1 MAVKKVEN
9 KDAEQNKVKKT
20 TTKKTTTKK
29 TSGSKSTTASKT
41 SKKATSTNKTT
52 NKTTKRKKIAA
63 ESAVP
68 ELKERLSNIIP
79 NAYGLDEFKDWV
91 ENMEEVVCKQIKV
104 SVKSNV
110 GKYCHNFQV
119 KLYLRE
125 LAEKNGVALTD
136 LQLFDDHF
144 EFTLIQPIDQ
154 KPIKVEA

>member
-9 KDAEQNKVKKT
+9 KDPEQKK
-20 TTKKTTTKK
+20 TKKTT
-29 TSGSKSTTASKT
+29 ST
-41 SKKATSTNKTT
+41 KKATTTKSKTNKKAGTT
-52 NKTTKRKKIAA
+52 KASTSKRKKPT

-68 ELKERLSNIIP
+68 ELKEGLSNIIP
-79 NAYGLDEFKDWV
+79 NAYGLDKFKDWV

-110 GKYCHNFQV
+110 GRHCHNFQV

>member
-1 MAVKKVEN
+1 MAVKKAEN
-9 KDAEQNKVKKT
+9 KDAEQKK
-20 TTKKTTTKK
+20 TKKTTSTKK
-29 TSGSKSTTASKT
+29 ATTTASKT
-41 SKKATSTNKTT
+41 SKKVGTTKASTS
-52 NKTTKRKKIAA
+52 KRKKPT

-68 ELKERLSNIIP
+68 ELKEGLSNIIP
-79 NAYGLDEFKDWV
+79 NTYGLDKFKDWV

-110 GKYCHNFQV
+110 GRHCHNFQV

>member
-9 KDAEQNKVKKT
+9 KDPEQKKPKKT
-20 TTKKTTTKK
+20 TSTKKAT
-29 TSGSKSTTASKT
+29 TTASKT
-41 SKKATSTNKTT
+41 SKRAGTTKVSTS
-52 NKTTKRKKIAA
+52 KRKKST

-68 ELKERLSNIIP
+68 ELKEGLSNIIP
-79 NAYGLDEFKDWV
+79 NAYGLDKFKDWV

-110 GKYCHNFQV
+110 GRHCHNFQV

>member
-9 KDAEQNKVKKT
+9 KDPEQKKIKKT
-20 TTKKTTTKK
+20 TSTKKATTTK
-29 TSGSKSTTASKT
+29 SKT
-41 SKKATSTNKTT
+41 NKKAGTTKASTS
-52 NKTTKRKKIAA
+52 KRKKPT

-68 ELKERLSNIIP
+68 ELKEGLSNIIP
-79 NAYGLDEFKDWV
+79 NAYGLDKFKDWV

-110 GKYCHNFQV
+110 GRHCHNFQV

>member
-9 KDAEQNKVKKT
+9 KDPEQKK
-20 TTKKTTTKK
+20 TKKTT
-29 TSGSKSTTASKT
+29 ST
-41 SKKATSTNKTT
+41 KKATTTKSKTNKKAGTT
-52 NKTTKRKKIAA
+52 KASTSKRKKPT

-68 ELKERLSNIIP
+68 ELKEGLSNIIP
-79 NAYGLDEFKDWV
+79 NAYGLDKFKDWV
-91 ENMEEVVCKQIKV
+91 ENMEEVTCKQIKV
-104 SVKSNV
+104 SVKSNA
-110 GKYCHNFQV
+110 GKHCHNFQI

>member
-1 MAVKKVEN
+1 MVVKKVEN
-9 KDAEQNKVKKT
+9 NGTEQKK
-20 TTKKTTTKK
+20 TKKTTNTKK
-29 TSGSKSTTASKT
+29 VTTTKSKT
-41 SKKATSTNKTT
+41 NKKAGTTKASTS
-52 NKTTKRKKIAA
+52 KRKKPT

-68 ELKERLSNIIP
+68 ELKEGLSNIIP
-79 NAYGLDEFKDWV
+79 NAYGLDKFKDWV

-110 GKYCHNFQV
+110 GRHCHNFQV

>member
-9 KDAEQNKVKKT
+9 KGTEQKK
-20 TTKKTTTKK
+20 TKKTTNTKK
-29 TSGSKSTTASKT
+29 VTTTKSKT
-41 SKKATSTNKTT
+41 NKKAGTTKASTS
-52 NKTTKRKKIAA
+52 KRKKPT

-68 ELKERLSNIIP
+68 ELKEKLSKIIP
-79 NAYGLDEFKDWV
+79 NAYGLDNFKDWV
-91 ENMEEVVCKQIKV
+91 ESMEEVVCKQIKV
-104 SVKSNV
+104 SVKSNA
-110 GKYCHNFQV
+110 GKHCHNFQI

-144 EFTLIQPIDQ
+144 EFTLIQSIDQ

>member
-9 KDAEQNKVKKT
+9 KDPEQKK
-20 TTKKTTTKK
+20 TKKTTSTKK
-29 TSGSKSTTASKT
+29 ATTTKSKT
-41 SKKATSTNKTT
+41 SKKAGTTKASTS
-52 NKTTKRKKIAA
+52 KRKKST

-68 ELKERLSNIIP
+68 ELKEGLSNIIP
-79 NAYGLDEFKDWV
+79 NTYGLDKFKDWV

-110 GKYCHNFQV
+110 GRHCHNFQV

>member
-9 KDAEQNKVKKT
+9 KDAEQEKVKKT
-20 TTKKTTTKK
+20 TTTKK

-41 SKKATSTNKTT
+41 SKKAGTTKASTS
-52 NKTTKRKKIAA
+52 KRKKPT

-68 ELKERLSNIIP
+68 ELKEGLSNIIP
-79 NAYGLDEFKDWV
+79 NAYGLDRFKDWV

-110 GKYCHNFQV
+110 GRHCHNFQV

>member
-9 KDAEQNKVKKT
+9 KDAEQKKVKKT
-20 TTKKTTTKK
+20 TTTKSKTNKKAGTTKAS
-29 TSGSKSTTASKT
+29 TS
-41 SKKATSTNKTT
+41 
-52 NKTTKRKKIAA
+52 KRKKPT

-68 ELKERLSNIIP
+68 ELKEDLSKIIP
-79 NAYGLDEFKDWV
+79 NAYGLDNFKDWV

-110 GKYCHNFQV
+110 GRHCHNFQV

>member
-9 KDAEQNKVKKT
+9 KDAEQKK
-20 TTKKTTTKK
+20 TKKTTSTKK
-29 TSGSKSTTASKT
+29 ATTTKSKT
-41 SKKATSTNKTT
+41 SKKAGTTKASTS
-52 NKTTKRKKIAA
+52 KRKKST

-68 ELKERLSNIIP
+68 ELKEGLSNIIP
-79 NAYGLDEFKDWV
+79 NTYGLDKFKDWV

-110 GKYCHNFQV
+110 GRHCHNFQV

>member
-9 KDAEQNKVKKT
+9 KDAEQKKVKKT
-20 TTKKTTTKK
+20 TTTKK
-29 TSGSKSTTASKT
+29 TGSSKSTTAAKEK
-41 SKKATSTNKTT
+41 KKATSTNKTT
-52 NKTTKRKKIAA
+52 KRKKAA
-63 ESAVP
+63 TESAVP
-68 ELKERLSNIIP
+68 ELKEKLSKIIP
-79 NAYGLDEFKDWV
+79 NAYGLDNFKDWV
-91 ENMEEVVCKQIKV
+91 ESMEEVVCKQIKV
-104 SVKSNV
+104 SVKSNA
-110 GKYCHNFQV
+110 GKHCHNFQI

>member
-9 KDAEQNKVKKT
+9 KDTEQKKVKKT
-20 TTKKTTTKK
+20 TTKKT
-29 TSGSKSTTASKT
+29 SSSKSTTAPKT
-41 SKKATSTNKTT
+41 SKKAGTTKASTS
-52 NKTTKRKKIAA
+52 KRKKST

-79 NAYGLDEFKDWV
+79 NAYGLDNFKDWV

-125 LAEKNGVALTD
+125 LAEKNEVALTD

>member
-9 KDAEQNKVKKT
+9 KDPEQKK
-20 TTKKTTTKK
+20 TKKTTSTKR
-29 TSGSKSTTASKT
+29 TTTTKSKT
-41 SKKATSTNKTT
+41 NKKAGTTKASTS
-52 NKTTKRKKIAA
+52 KRKKPT

-68 ELKERLSNIIP
+68 ELKEGLSNIIP
-79 NAYGLDEFKDWV
+79 NAYGLDKFKDWV

-110 GKYCHNFQV
+110 GRHCHNFQV

>member
-9 KDAEQNKVKKT
+9 KDPEQKK
-20 TTKKTTTKK
+20 TKKTT
-29 TSGSKSTTASKT
+29 ST
-41 SKKATSTNKTT
+41 KKATTTKSKTNKKAGTT
-52 NKTTKRKKIAA
+52 KVSTSKRKKST

-68 ELKERLSNIIP
+68 ELKEGLSNIIP
-79 NAYGLDEFKDWV
+79 NTYGLDKFKDWV

-110 GKYCHNFQV
+110 GRHCHNFQV

-154 KPIKVEA
+154 KPIKVEP

>member
-9 KDAEQNKVKKT
+9 KDPEQKK
-20 TTKKTTTKK
+20 TKKTTSTKK
-29 TSGSKSTTASKT
+29 ATTTASKT
-41 SKKATSTNKTT
+41 SKKAGTTKASTS
-52 NKTTKRKKIAA
+52 KRKKST

-68 ELKERLSNIIP
+68 ELKEGLSNIIP
-79 NAYGLDEFKDWV
+79 NTYGLDKFKDWV

-110 GKYCHNFQV
+110 GRHCHNFQV

-154 KPIKVEA
+154 KPIKVEP

>member
-1 MAVKKVEN
+1 MAVRKVEN
-9 KDAEQNKVKKT
+9 KDAEQKKV
-20 TTKKTTTKK
+20 KKTTTKK
-29 TSGSKSTTASKT
+29 TSGSKSTTASKENKKVTST
-41 SKKATSTNKTT
+41 SKTT
-52 NKTTKRKKIAA
+52 RGKKVAV
-63 ESAVP
+63 ESVVP

-79 NAYGLDEFKDWV
+79 NAYGLDNFKDWV

-104 SVKSNV
+104 SVKSNA
-110 GKYCHNFQV
+110 GKHCHNFQV

>member
-9 KDAEQNKVKKT
+9 KGTEQKKVKKT
-20 TTKKTTTKK
+20 TTKKT
-29 TSGSKSTTASKT
+29 SSPKSTTAPKT
-41 SKKATSTNKTT
+41 SKKAGTTKASTS
-52 NKTTKRKKIAA
+52 KRKKST

-125 LAEKNGVALTD
+125 LAEKNGVALTG

>member
-9 KDAEQNKVKKT
+9 KDAEQKKVKKT
-20 TTKKTTTKK
+20 TSTKKATTTK
-29 TSGSKSTTASKT
+29 SKT
-41 SKKATSTNKTT
+41 NKKAGITKASTS
-52 NKTTKRKKIAA
+52 KRKKPT

-68 ELKERLSNIIP
+68 KLKEDLSKIIP
-79 NAYGLDEFKDWV
+79 NAYGLDKFKDWV

-110 GKYCHNFQV
+110 GRHCHNFQI

>member
-9 KDAEQNKVKKT
+9 KDPEQKK
-20 TTKKTTTKK
+20 TKKTTSTKK
-29 TSGSKSTTASKT
+29 ATTTASKT
-41 SKKATSTNKTT
+41 SKRAGTTKVSTS
-52 NKTTKRKKIAA
+52 KRKKST

-68 ELKERLSNIIP
+68 ELKEGLSNIIP
-79 NAYGLDEFKDWV
+79 NTYGLDKFKDWV

-110 GKYCHNFQV
+110 GRHCHNFQV

>member
-9 KDAEQNKVKKT
+9 KDPEQKK
-20 TTKKTTTKK
+20 TKKTTSTKK
-29 TSGSKSTTASKT
+29 ATTTKSKT
-41 SKKATSTNKTT
+41 SEKAGTTKASTS
-52 NKTTKRKKIAA
+52 KRKKSA

-68 ELKERLSNIIP
+68 ELKEGLSNIIP
-79 NAYGLDEFKDWV
+79 NTYGLDKFKDWV

-110 GKYCHNFQV
+110 GRHCHNFQV

>member
-20 TTKKTTTKK
+20 TAKK

-41 SKKATSTNKTT
+41 SKKAGTTKASTS
-52 NKTTKRKKIAA
+52 KRKKPT

-68 ELKERLSNIIP
+68 ELKEGLSNIIP
-79 NAYGLDEFKDWV
+79 NAYGLDNFKDWV

-110 GKYCHNFQV
+110 GRHCHNFQV

>member
-9 KDAEQNKVKKT
+9 KGTEQKK
-20 TTKKTTTKK
+20 TKKTT
-29 TSGSKSTTASKT
+29 ST
-41 SKKATSTNKTT
+41 KKATTTKSKTNKKAGTT
-52 NKTTKRKKIAA
+52 KASTSKRKKPT

-68 ELKERLSNIIP
+68 ELKEGLSNIIP
-79 NAYGLDEFKDWV
+79 NAYGLDKFKDWV
-91 ENMEEVVCKQIKV
+91 ENMEEVVCRQIKV

-110 GKYCHNFQV
+110 GRHCHNFQV

-125 LAEKNGVALTD
+125 LAEKNGVALTG

>member
-9 KDAEQNKVKKT
+9 KDPEQKK
-20 TTKKTTTKK
+20 TKKTT
-29 TSGSKSTTASKT
+29 ST
-41 SKKATSTNKTT
+41 KKATTTKSKTNKKSGTT
-52 NKTTKRKKIAA
+52 KVITSKRKKPT

-68 ELKERLSNIIP
+68 ELKEGLSNIIP
-79 NAYGLDEFKDWV
+79 NAYGLDKFKDWV

-110 GKYCHNFQV
+110 GRHCHNFQV

-144 EFTLIQPIDQ
+144 EFILIQPIDQ

>member
-9 KDAEQNKVKKT
+9 KDTEQKKA
-20 TTKKTTTKK
+20 KKTTTKK
-29 TSGSKSTTASKT
+29 TSSPKSTTAPKT
-41 SKKATSTNKTT
+41 SKKAGTTKASTS
-52 NKTTKRKKIAA
+52 KRKKST

>member
-9 KDAEQNKVKKT
+9 KDPEQKK
-20 TTKKTTTKK
+20 TKKTT
-29 TSGSKSTTASKT
+29 ST
-41 SKKATSTNKTT
+41 KKATTTKSKTNKKAGTT
-52 NKTTKRKKIAA
+52 KASTSKRKKPT

-68 ELKERLSNIIP
+68 ELKEGLSNIIP
-79 NAYGLDEFKDWV
+79 NTYGLDKFKDWV

-110 GKYCHNFQV
+110 GRHCHNFQV

-154 KPIKVEA
+154 KPIKVEP

>member
-9 KDAEQNKVKKT
+9 KGTEQKK
-20 TTKKTTTKK
+20 TKKTTNTKK
-29 TSGSKSTTASKT
+29 VTTTKSKT
-41 SKKATSTNKTT
+41 NKKVGTTKASTS
-52 NKTTKRKKIAA
+52 KRKKLT

-68 ELKERLSNIIP
+68 ELKEGLSNIIP
-79 NAYGLDEFKDWV
+79 NAYGLDKFKDWI

-110 GKYCHNFQV
+110 GRHCHNFQV

>member
-9 KDAEQNKVKKT
+9 KDPEQKK
-20 TTKKTTTKK
+20 TKKTTSTKK
-29 TSGSKSTTASKT
+29 VTTTKSKT
-41 SKKATSTNKTT
+41 SKKAGTTKASTS
-52 NKTTKRKKIAA
+52 KRKKST

-68 ELKERLSNIIP
+68 ELKEGLSNIIP
-79 NAYGLDEFKDWV
+79 NTYGLDKFKDWV

-104 SVKSNV
+104 SVKSDV
-110 GKYCHNFQV
+110 GRHCHNFQV

>member
-9 KDAEQNKVKKT
+9 KDPEQKK
-20 TTKKTTTKK
+20 TKKTTSTKK
-29 TSGSKSTTASKT
+29 ATTTASKT
-41 SKKATSTNKTT
+41 SKKASTAKASTS
-52 NKTTKRKKIAA
+52 KRKKST

-68 ELKERLSNIIP
+68 ELKEGLSNIIP
-79 NAYGLDEFKDWV
+79 NTYGLDKFKDWV

-110 GKYCHNFQV
+110 GRHCHNFQV

>member
-9 KDAEQNKVKKT
+9 KDPEQKK
-20 TTKKTTTKK
+20 TKKTT
-29 TSGSKSTTASKT
+29 ST
-41 SKKATSTNKTT
+41 KKATTTKSKTNKKAGTT
-52 NKTTKRKKIAA
+52 KASTSKRKKPT

-68 ELKERLSNIIP
+68 ELKEGLSNIIP
-79 NAYGLDEFKDWV
+79 NAYSLDKFKDWV

-110 GKYCHNFQV
+110 GRHCHNFQV

-136 LQLFDDHF
+136 LRLFDDHF

>member
-1 MAVKKVEN
+1 MTVKKVEN
-9 KDAEQNKVKKT
+9 KDAEQKKA
-20 TTKKTTTKK
+20 KKTTTKK
-29 TSGSKSTTASKT
+29 TSSSKSTTASKK

-52 NKTTKRKKIAA
+52 KRKKSAT

-68 ELKERLSNIIP
+68 ELKEKLSKIIP
-79 NAYGLDEFKDWV
+79 NAYGLDNFKDWV
-91 ENMEEVVCKQIKV
+91 ESMEEVTCKQIKV
-104 SVKSNV
+104 SVKSNA
-110 GKYCHNFQV
+110 GKHCHNFQI

>member
-9 KDAEQNKVKKT
+9 KDVEQKK
-20 TTKKTTTKK
+20 TKKTT
-29 TSGSKSTTASKT
+29 ST
-41 SKKATSTNKTT
+41 KKATTTKSKTNKKVGTT
-52 NKTTKRKKIAA
+52 KASTSKRKKPT

-68 ELKERLSNIIP
+68 ELKEKLSNIIP
-79 NAYGLDEFKDWV
+79 NAYGLDKFKDWV

-110 GKYCHNFQV
+110 GKHCHNFQV

>member
-9 KDAEQNKVKKT
+9 KNAEQKKVKKT
-20 TTKKTTTKK
+20 TTTKKVTTTK
-29 TSGSKSTTASKT
+29 SKT
-41 SKKATSTNKTT
+41 NKKVGTTKASTS
-52 NKTTKRKKIAA
+52 KRKKPT

-68 ELKERLSNIIP
+68 ELKEGLSNIIP
-79 NAYGLDEFKDWV
+79 NAYGLDKFKDWV

-110 GKYCHNFQV
+110 GRHCHNFQV

>member
-1 MAVKKVEN
+1 MAAKKVGN
-9 KDAEQNKVKKT
+9 KDPEQKKA
-20 TTKKTTTKK
+20 KKA
-29 TSGSKSTTASKT
+29 SSSKSTTASKT
-41 SKKATSTNKTT
+41 SKKTGTTKVSTS
-52 NKTTKRKKIAA
+52 KRKKST
-63 ESAVP
+63 ESAIP

-79 NAYGLDEFKDWV
+79 NAYGLDNFKDWV

>member
-9 KDAEQNKVKKT
+9 RDPEQKK
-20 TTKKTTTKK
+20 TKKTT
-29 TSGSKSTTASKT
+29 ST
-41 SKKATSTNKTT
+41 KKATTTKSKTNKKAGTT
-52 NKTTKRKKIAA
+52 KASTSKRKKPT

-79 NAYGLDEFKDWV
+79 NAYGLDKFKDWV

-110 GKYCHNFQV
+110 GRHCHNFQV

>member
-9 KDAEQNKVKKT
+9 KDAEQKK
-20 TTKKTTTKK
+20 TKKTTSTKK
-29 TSGSKSTTASKT
+29 ATTTASKT
-41 SKKATSTNKTT
+41 SKKAGTTKASTS
-52 NKTTKRKKIAA
+52 KRKKST

-68 ELKERLSNIIP
+68 ELKEGLSNIIP
-79 NAYGLDEFKDWV
+79 NTYGLDKFKDWV

-110 GKYCHNFQV
+110 GRHCHNFQV